1 MIFYIFITKSLTIWT
16 DTLCLAYEWNWFYS
30 VLTGSIQ
37 YKTHV
42 LIFIV
47 TILHILSI
55 LNLTYL
61 FVGFFLTSYD
71 LTKKVIDT
79 FSLAFKIMHQFT
91 SRIVI
96 LTSYKEVKGVLHIH
110 VCGRLIFKYS
120 ICVIKWQISFKNI
133 IYYFSNFIILVTS

>member
-1 MIFYIFITKSLTIWT
+1 MIFYISITKSLTIWT

-61 FVGFFLTSYD
+61 FVVFFFTSYD
-71 LTKKVIDT
+71 LTKKVIWYIFLSIQNYASVYVT
-79 FSLAFKIMHQFT
+79 HCYSNLIH
-91 SRIVI
+91 
-96 LTSYKEVKGVLHIH
+96 YKEVKGVLHI
-110 VCGRLIFKYS
+110 CGRLIFKYS

>member
-30 VLTGSIQ
+30 ILTGSIQ

-42 LIFIV
+42 LIFTV

-61 FVGFFLTSYD
+61 FVVFFLTSYD
-71 LTKKVIDT
+71 LTKKVIWYIFLSIQNYASVYVT
-79 FSLAFKIMHQFT
+79 HCYSNLIQG
-91 SRIVI
+91 SNV
-96 LTSYKEVKGVLHIH
+96 GVLSSNTRS
-110 VCGRLIFKYS
+110 VWLNDRLALK
-120 ICVIKWQISFKNI
+120 ISFIKTCI
-133 IYYFSNFIILVTS
+133 ET

>member
-1 MIFYIFITKSLTIWT
+1 MIFYIFITKLLTIWT

-37 YKTHV
+37 HKTHV

-61 FVGFFLTSYD
+61 FVVFFDILWSNEESN
-71 LTKKVIDT
+71 LIHL
-79 FSLAFKIMHQFT
+79 SLAFKIMHQFT

-96 LTSYKEVKGVLHIH
+96 LTSYKEVKGVLHI
-110 VCGRLIFKYS
+110 CGRLIFKYS

>member
-30 VLTGSIQ
+30 ILTGSIQ

-42 LIFIV
+42 LIFTV

-71 LTKKVIDT
+71 LTKKVIWYIFLSIQNYASVYVT
-79 FSLAFKIMHQFT
+79 HCYSNLIQG
-91 SRIVI
+91 SNV
-96 LTSYKEVKGVLHIH
+96 GVLSSNTRS
-110 VCGRLIFKYS
+110 VWLNDRLALK
-120 ICVIKWQISFKNI
+120 ISFSKTCI
-133 IYYFSNFIILVTS
+133 ET